1 MSRNLQHFL
10 SVKEYNFQ
18 LKETKSINHLMPES
32 LPLNELHKTDR
43 LITKKNQKIIEYKFK
58 GDMH

>member
-1 MSRNLQHFL
+1 MSRNPQRFL

-43 LITKKNQKIIEYKFK
+43 LITKKSKNNRIKI
-58 GDMH
+58 

>member
-1 MSRNLQHFL
+1 
-10 SVKEYNFQ
+10 
-18 LKETKSINHLMPES
+18 MPES
-32 LPLNELHKTDR
+32 LSLNELHKTDR